1 MEILDKKELLRR
13 KEIVEWQ
20 IRIAKDYKIIAL
32 RENELKEINKQLKII
47 QNEK

>member
-1 MEILDKKELLRR
+1 MDNLDKKELLRR

-20 IRIAKDYKIIAL
+20 IRIAKDYDMIRK
-32 RENELKEINKQLKII
+32 RENELKEIDKQLKIL

>member
-20 IRIAKDYKIIAL
+20 IRIAKDYKIVDI
-32 RENELKEINKQLKII
+32 RKNELKSINEQLKKY
-47 QNEK
+47 E